1 MIGGYV
7 QLAYSFNYYG
17 PVGSNRDEVVVV
29 RKIEDRHVDWLE
41 RPLTSEREQ
50 QRNPVGVGPK

>member
-1 MIGGYV
+1 MIGGYA

-29 RKIEDRHVDWLE
+29 RKIADQDVDWLE
-41 RPLTSEREQ
+41 RPLTNEREQ
-50 QRNPVGVGPK
+50 QRNPVGIGTK